1 MPSPTGEPPTNE
13 LDPDDPEVAA
23 VLSEMARQYERAW
36 LDDAIPALAGHT
48 PREAAADPT
57 RRPDLIRLLDSFP
70 REQDRP
76 GLMNPDP
83 AARRT
88 RTALSIGRRGRH
100 PLRPRYA
107 FRKHDAPPCAAL

>member
-1 MPSPTGEPPTNE
+1 MTVIDEARRPAHEIGEAMHRAGMPSPTGETPTNE

-23 VLSEMARQYERAW
+23 VLGQMARHYEQAW

-70 REQDRP
+70 REQHRP
-76 GLMNPDP
+76 GLMNPD
-83 AARRT
+83 R
-88 RTALSIGRRGRH
+88 
-100 PLRPRYA
+100 LRVELGLR
-107 FRKHDAPPCAAL
+107 